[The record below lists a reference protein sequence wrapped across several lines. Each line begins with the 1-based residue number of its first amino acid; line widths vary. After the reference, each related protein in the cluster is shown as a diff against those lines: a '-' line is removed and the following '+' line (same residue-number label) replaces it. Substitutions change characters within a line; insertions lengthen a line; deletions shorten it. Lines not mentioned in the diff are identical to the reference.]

1 MDLVDIDALLGDLEL
16 EADNST
22 SPTSTS
28 QKQTANGHSSSISQ
42 LSSIS
47 MTSNGHPAS
56 VANGNAAASNGGKL
70 NCWNHDYSYCYMYF

>member
-47 MTSNGHPAS
+47 MTSNGHSAS
-56 VANGNAAASNGGKL
+56 VANGNAAASHGGKL
-70 NCWNHDYSYCYMYF
+70 NC